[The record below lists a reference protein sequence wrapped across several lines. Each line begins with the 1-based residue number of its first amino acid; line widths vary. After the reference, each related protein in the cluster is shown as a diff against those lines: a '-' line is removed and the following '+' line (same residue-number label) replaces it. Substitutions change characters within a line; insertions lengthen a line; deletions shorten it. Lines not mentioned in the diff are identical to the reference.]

1 MQEKGDTMVRQQKY
15 AIKLSEE
22 EKSKLEG
29 IIESKSSKISN
40 ETKVRAKAL
49 LNLDE
54 NGKTALSPA
63 ATGRKCKITRETVY
77 LIRKQFCTE
86 GLEATVYRKKRET
99 PPVPP
104 KVTGEVEAHIIATA
118 CSTAPNGKSGW
129 TLQMIADKIVLSGIV
144 DSIGKETV
152 RRTLKKRN

>member
-1 MQEKGDTMVRQQKY
+1 MARGQKY
-15 AIKLSEE
+15 SIELPVEQRT
-22 EKSKLEG
+22 KLER
-29 IIESKSSKISN
+29 IAVSKSSKISN
-40 ETKVRAKAL
+40 ETKVRAKVI

-54 NGKTALSPA
+54 ACKSSLTPSETAK
-63 ATGRKCKITRETVY
+63 KCKIARETVY
-77 LIRKQFCTE
+77 LIRKQFCE
-86 GLEATVYRKKRET
+86 DGLEATIYRKKREA

-118 CSTAPNGKSGW
+118 CSEPPEGKAHW
-129 TLQMIADKIVLSGIV
+129 TLQMIGDKIVLSGLV

>member
-1 MQEKGDTMVRQQKY
+1 MASIQKY
-15 AIKLSEE
+15 SVGLTEE
-22 EKSKLEG
+22 QRSKMKR
-29 IIESKSSKISN
+29 IVVSKSSKISN
-40 ETKVRAKAL
+40 ETKVRARVI

-54 NGKTALSPA
+54 SGESSLTPAETAK
-63 ATGRKCKITRETVY
+63 KCKIARETVY
-77 LIRKQFCTE
+77 LIRKQFCEE
-86 GLEATVYRKKRET
+86 GLEATIYRKKRET

-118 CSTAPNGKSGW
+118 CSEPPEGQSRW
-129 TLQMIADKIVLSGIV
+129 TLQMIGDKIVLSGLV

>member
-1 MQEKGDTMVRQQKY
+1 MVKKQKY
-15 AIKLSEE
+15 TVRLTDEQQAR
-22 EKSKLEG
+22 LER
-29 IIESKSSKISN
+29 IVESKSAKVTH
-40 ETKVRAKAL
+40 ETKVRSKVL

-54 NGKTALSPA
+54 NEKNPLTPTATA
-63 ATGRKCKITRETVY
+63 KKCKITRENVY
-77 LIRKQFCTE
+77 IVRKKFCE
-86 GLEATVYRKKRET
+86 DGLEAAIYRKKRET

-118 CSTAPNGKSGW
+118 CSAPPEGKAHW
-129 TLQMIADKIVLSGIV
+129 TLQMIGDKIVLSGLV